1 LKRPPTQLLQQP
13 QRTGALF
20 GTALIVSALLVGCS
34 TTTTM
39 HYDLNA
45 AKPSETPLATAGDAD
60 GGVTSYRLVSLTVP
74 EPLDVM
80 TLMVRQPDND
90 LMVLSHDK
98 WVAPLSQVTRQA
110 MVNVLTHEL
119 GVPPLP
125 ENMSTGVSP
134 AEVIDVVIDVQQ
146 FDMQPAKQATL
157 SALWQVQVAQP
168 KSMTITCYTTLSEPV
183 VRGVAALV
191 AAQQANVQRLGQQIA
206 QTIST
211 RTAAT
216 QARCQTTHS

>member
-1 LKRPPTQLLQQP
+1 MKRPPTQLLQQP

-34 TTTTM
+34 ATTTM

-45 AKPSETPLATAGDAD
+45 AKPSETPLASAGDS
-60 GGVTSYRLVSLTVP
+60 GGDVTSYRLLSLTVP

-80 TLMVRQPDND
+80 TLMVRQPDNN

-125 ENMSTGVSP
+125 ENMNAGVNP
-134 AEVIDVVIDVQQ
+134 ADVIDVVIDVQQ
-146 FDMQPAKQATL
+146 FDMQPAKQTTL
-157 SALWQVQVAQP
+157 SALWQVQVKQP

-206 QTIST
+206 YTINT
-211 RTAAT
+211 RTPAPG
-216 QARCQTTHS
+216 ARCQ

>member
-1 LKRPPTQLLQQP
+1 MKRPPTHPLHQFN
-13 QRTGALF
+13 RKGALL
-20 GTALIVSALLVGCS
+20 GAALIVSVLTVGCS

-45 AKPSETPLATAGDAD
+45 AKQSTAPVVLTSGSGSAL
-60 GGVTSYRLVSLTVP
+60 VSYRLVSLTVP

-80 TLMVRQPDND
+80 TLMVRQPDNS

-98 WVAPLSQVTRQA
+98 WVASLSQVTRQA

-125 ENMSTGVSP
+125 EQMNAGVN
-134 AEVIDVVIDVQQ
+134 ATDVIDVVIDIQQ
-146 FDMQPAKQATL
+146 FDMQPAKQTTL
-157 SALWQVQVAQP
+157 SALWQVHATQP
-168 KSMTITCYTTLSEPV
+168 TPTTITCYTTISEPV

-191 AAQQANVQRLGQQIA
+191 ASQQTNVQQLGQQIA
-206 QTIST
+206 HTINT
-211 RTAAT
+211 RAPVAG
-216 QARCQTTHS
+216 ASCQTTRS